1 MTDTTVTTGPRGT
14 MQLFGHESAEKTFLE
29 SWNSGRMPHAW
40 LITGRHGIGKATLA
54 YRVARFVLSQRMGQ
68 GGGLFGEEA
77 MPADSL
83 DTDPT
88 HPVCRQITASGHPD
102 MLTIERSIN
111 PSTKKL
117 RGEIVVDDVKRL
129 SSFLSLTTSAGEWRV
144 VIVDAA
150 DEMNRNAANAL
161 LKGLEE
167 PPSSTLFLL
176 VSHAPGRL
184 LPTIRS
190 RCRTLNLS
198 PLPDATVIDLLAH
211 HAPDLPAADA
221 SALAGLAQGSIGE
234 ALTLADAGGLE
245 LYRDMVGLFAQLGRL
260 DIKAVHGLG
269 AKLGRPG
276 AEDGFRMLARLVDR
290 WLAGML
296 LAGARG
302 NSPREII
309 EGEGETARRLWARGG
324 LANWLEVWEKVTR
337 LFSQADRAN
346 LDRKQVVISAFLM
359 LEAAARG

>member
-1 MTDTTVTTGPRGT
+1 MMAESEANNPRGT
-14 MQLFGHESAEKTFLE
+14 MRLVGHETAEKALLE

-40 LITGRHGIGKATLA
+40 LITGRRGIGKATLA
-54 YRVARFVLSQRMGQ
+54 YRVARFVLAQESGRA
-68 GGGLFGEEA
+68 GGLFGEEPLA
-77 MPADSL
+77 ADSL
-83 DTDPT
+83 AVDAS
-88 HPVCRQITASGHPD
+88 HRVCAQINAGGHPD
-102 MLTIERSIN
+102 MFTIERSIN
-111 PSTKKL
+111 PNTKKP
-117 RGEIVVDDVKRL
+117 RTEIVVDDVARL
-129 SSFLSLTTSAGEWRV
+129 SYFLSLTTAAGDWRV
-144 VIVDAA
+144 VVVDAA

-167 PPSSTLFLL
+167 PPANTLFLL

-184 LPTIRS
+184 LRTIRS
-190 RCRTLNLS
+190 RCRALALS
-198 PLPDATVIDLLAH
+198 PLSDATVIDLLAR

-221 SALAGLAQGSIGE
+221 GPLARLAQGSLGE
-234 ALTLADAGGLE
+234 ALTLAEGGGLE
-245 LYRDMVGLFAQLGRL
+245 LYRDMVGLFARLDRL

-276 AEDGFRMLARLVDR
+276 AEDSFRTLARLVDR

-296 LAGARG
+296 LGQARG
-302 NSPREII
+302 VMPNDIVD
-309 EGEGETARRLWARGG
+309 GEGETARWLCTRGG
-324 LANWLEVWEKVTR
+324 LANWLAVWEKVGS